1 MPEDRGGGPIQHFHS
16 VGSIP
21 RCANQENG
29 SVGPMCKRAKGEE
42 QTGLWAQWGNGLP
55 GRA

>member
-21 RCANQENG
+21 LRANQENG

-55 GRA
+55 GCA